1 MIDGKK
7 IAVVLG
13 GGGMKGL
20 AHIGALKALHR
31 HGIVPDEYIGTSVG
45 AYIAALA
52 AGGLSADQIEDI
64 GLSIRRG
71 DILDYDWLGL
81 LWKRGSSRSL
91 YRGKAL
97 HGGPGQLPG
106 GDLGHARLPGDPH
119 P

>member
-45 AYIAALA
+45 SFIAAMA
-52 AGGLSADQIEDI
+52 AGGLSPDQIEDI
-64 GLSIRRG
+64 GLSIRRE
-71 DILDYDWLGL
+71 DIDLQ
-81 LWKRGSSRSL
+81 RRSSSSRRQKPAPANNRS
-91 YRGKAL
+91 
-97 HGGPGQLPG
+97 PNT
-106 GDLGHARLPGDPH
+106 
-119 P
+119 

>member
-7 IAVVLG
+7 VAVVLG

-45 AYIAALA
+45 SFIAAMA
-52 AGGLSADQIEDI
+52 AGGLSPEQIEDI
-64 GLSIRRG
+64 GLSIRRH

-81 LWKRGSSRSL
+81 LWRRGASQPLSRQ
-91 YRGKAL
+91 
-97 HGGPGQLPG
+97 GP
-106 GDLGHARLPGDPH
+106 ARLLPPH
-119 P
+119 PARRPLGRPAQAAVHH